1 MAEVLEFNEMM
12 FTNFEPKMKNR
23 YIMEIDGIQS
33 YLIKA
38 AARPSINFET
48 VKLDHINTYRK
59 LQGKGEWQDISI
71 TLYDPIVPSGAQQV
85 MEWVRLGYESLTGRK
100 GYADFYKKDIDFYM
114 LGPVG
119 DKIEQWKLKGA
130 FIQAA
135 NFNDLSFESNDPAD
149 IELTLSYDYA
159 ILEFQILSTT
169 IYLFEE
175 GSLSENLFS
184 FYNFLVLIYLYI
196 QTNKG

>member
-38 AARPSINFET
+38 ANRPSINFEPI
-48 VKLDHINTYRK
+48 VLDHINIKRK
-59 LQGKGEWQDISI
+59 LQGKGEWQDITI

-85 MEWVRLGYESLTGRK
+85 MEWVRLGHESITGRR

-130 FIQAA
+130 FLTTV
-135 NFNDLSFESNDPAD
+135 NFGDVAFDSNEPAT
-149 IELTLSYDYA
+149 IELGIAYDYA
-159 ILEFQILSTT
+159 ILEF
-169 IYLFEE
+169 
-175 GSLSENLFS
+175 
-184 FYNFLVLIYLYI
+184 
-196 QTNKG
+196 